1 MHRHVQYHEI
11 ARWFLPMIEMTNW
24 PFYHYK
30 LSFYSLMINHCRWWL
45 QPWNKRHLLLGRKV
59 ITKLE
64 STSAGINTRLPGVC
78 FTLYKSH
85 MLYTVTQGSFLSL
98 GSLIKRKFQ
107 LTFKKK
113 MQRHYLSTKVHL
125 VKAMVFPVVMYGCEN
140 WTIKKA
146 EHRRIDA
153 FEPWSWRR
161 LLRVPW
167 TARRSI
173 QSMLR
178 SALCVYWKDW
188 CWSWNSNVLATWCDK
203 LTHWK
208 RPWCW
213 GAGGEG
219 NDRGWDGLMASLTQW
234 TRVWVNSGSFWWT
247 GRPGVLR
254 VMGSQRVGHNWA
266 TELNWYYL
274 L

>member
-85 MLYTVTQGSFLSL
+85 MLYTVTQRSFLSL

-107 LTFKKK
+107 LTLKKK
-113 MQRHYLSTKVHL
+113 NAETLFVNKGPSSQGYGFSSGHVWMWELDYKKSWASKNWCFWT
-125 VKAMVFPVVMYGCEN
+125 MVLEMTLETLG
-140 WTIKKA
+140 
-146 EHRRIDA
+146 
-153 FEPWSWRR
+153 
-161 LLRVPW
+161 LLAGP
-167 TARRSI
+167 TS
-173 QSMLR
+173 QS
-178 SALCVYWKDW
+178 
-188 CWSWNSNVLATWCDK
+188 
-203 LTHWK
+203 
-208 RPWCW
+208 
-213 GAGGEG
+213 
-219 NDRGWDGLMASLTQW
+219 
-234 TRVWVNSGSFWWT
+234 
-247 GRPGVLR
+247 
-254 VMGSQRVGHNWA
+254 
-266 TELNWYYL
+266 
-274 L
+274 